1 MTLAS
6 SNGASPEVLEGL
18 WEAET
23 QYGPRLS
30 ASDQVA
36 LAREIVKTPVDR
48 LTVGDIETA
57 FGNLKLARP
66 PRGYASTVLRRVRR
80 MHKPRS
86 LVDELIAF
94 RQFAIRALSR
104 QFGGKTKGREGE
116 MRNALL
122 TYLQRGYA
130 EADTGRGNTDILL
143 PPPEDAVIEAKVWT
157 TRGVYE
163 EGMEELARYIH
174 TERPKQAA
182 FVVFGDRDP
191 LPPIVTEHTQAI
203 AEVRELEGLEV
214 PVVVVPFEVDPP
226 SKARRNE
233 KRRRDARG

>member
-1 MTLAS
+1 MTLVS
-6 SNGASPEVLEGL
+6 GRDASPDILEGL
-18 WEAET
+18 WDAET

-30 ASDQVA
+30 AADQVA
-36 LAREIVKTPVDR
+36 IAREVLNTPVDR
-48 LTVGDIETA
+48 LAASDIEAA
-57 FGNLKLARP
+57 FRKLKLARP
-66 PRGYASTVLRRVRR
+66 PRGYAATVLKRVRSV
-80 MHKPRS
+80 HKPRS
-86 LVDELIAF
+86 LVDELVAF

-143 PPPEDAVIEAKVWT
+143 PPPENAVIEAKVWT

-163 EGMEELARYIH
+163 EGMEELSRYIH
-174 TERPKQAA
+174 TERPSQAA

-191 LPPIVTEHTQAI
+191 LPAIITEHTQQI
-203 AEVRELEGLEV
+203 AEVREIEGLEV
-214 PVVVVPFEVDPP
+214 PVVVVPFEVDAP

-233 KRRRDARG
+233 KRRNREGG

>member
-1 MTLAS
+1 MNLPS
-6 SNGASPEVLEGL
+6 GNVASPEVLEGL
-18 WEAET
+18 WDAET
-23 QYGPRLS
+23 KYGPRLS

-36 LAREIVKTPVDR
+36 LAREILKTPLDR

-57 FGNLKLARP
+57 FGRVNLARP
-66 PRGYASTVLRRVRR
+66 PRGYASTVLRRIRR
-80 MHKPRS
+80 LRRPPS

-94 RQFAIRALSR
+94 RQFAMRALSR

-116 MRNALL
+116 LRNALL

-130 EADTGRGNTDILL
+130 EAETGRGNTDILL
-143 PPPEDAVIEAKVWT
+143 PPPDDAIIETKVWT

-174 TERPKQAA
+174 TEHPKQAA
-182 FVVFGDRDP
+182 LVVFGDRDP
-191 LPPIVTEHTQAI
+191 LPAIVTKHTQAI
-203 AEVRELEGLEV
+203 AEERELAGLEV
-214 PVVVVPFEVDPP
+214 SVVVVPFEVDAP